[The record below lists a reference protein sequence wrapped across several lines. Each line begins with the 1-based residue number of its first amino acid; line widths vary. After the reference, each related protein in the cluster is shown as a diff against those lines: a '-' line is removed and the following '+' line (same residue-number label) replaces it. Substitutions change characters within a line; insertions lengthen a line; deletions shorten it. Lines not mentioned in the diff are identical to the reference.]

1 MFFLNFSDLKQFR
14 KNVRFE
20 TSQLT
25 SVFQNKA
32 DNEIEEM
39 LLNFE
44 QQNQQKRAIFAVC
57 FDYLFFFEWSI
68 KSNTDLWKCLIIYFQ
83 FVQQETA
90 KLNDEKLMIELKDWA
105 RDQAINEI
113 SVAGGHLS
121 DIDLFS
127 LITRTKQS
135 ALDKV
140 NT

>member
-1 MFFLNFSDLKQFR
+1 M
-14 KNVRFE
+14 
-20 TSQLT
+20 
-25 SVFQNKA
+25 
-32 DNEIEEM
+32 
-39 LLNFE
+39 
-44 QQNQQKRAIFAVC
+44 
-57 FDYLFFFEWSI
+57 
-68 KSNTDLWKCLIIYFQ
+68 
-83 FVQQETA
+83 QQETA